1 MVTIKQLTEKSASFA
16 FDHVPKVREIK
27 HDSGHAE

>member
-16 FDHVPKVREIK
+16 FDHVPKVKEIK